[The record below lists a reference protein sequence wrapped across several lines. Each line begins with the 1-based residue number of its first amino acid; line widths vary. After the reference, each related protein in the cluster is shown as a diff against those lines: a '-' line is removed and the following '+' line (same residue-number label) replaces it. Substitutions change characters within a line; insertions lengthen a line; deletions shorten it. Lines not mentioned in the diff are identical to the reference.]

1 MIDVKMPR
9 LSDSME
15 EGTVLRWLIADG
27 QTVAVGDELVE
38 IETDKA
44 TMTYVSEVEG
54 VLQIVATEGTT
65 LPVDAPIARV
75 GANASTERSVA
86 QADVP
91 PSDVPRADAARPDA
105 ARPDAAR
112 PDAARPDAAR
122 SGPPAPPRATPLA
135 RRAAKIHRV
144 VLDGL
149 TGSGPRGRI
158 TRDDV
163 LSAAG
168 AAPSAEQPRPAR
180 PSAPASDAREPRASS
195 PATIEA
201 GDGGA
206 KGATQRIEAS
216 RLQGVIARRM
226 AEAKATIPDFQLQT
240 EVTMD
245 AAIALRAEL
254 KAIAAGESAPS
265 FNDFVI
271 KACAVALCDHPRV
284 NSSYVGGAF
293 ELYER
298 VNIGVAVAA
307 SDALVVPVVRDADTK
322 PLTEIGRGVRRAAE
336 RVRSGEVTPPE
347 LAGATFT
354 VSNLG
359 MYEMTAITPVVNP
372 PQAAILGVG
381 AMRATLARVDGEI
394 VDRTLMTI
402 TLSCDHRILYG
413 AEAAQ
418 FLADVKRL
426 LEEPLRLAL

>member
-27 QTVAVGDELVE
+27 RSVEVGDELVE

-54 VLQIVATEGTT
+54 VLQIIATEGTT

-75 GANASTERSVA
+75 GVGESESAERSVTD
-86 QADVP
+86 ADAP
-91 PSDVPRADAARPDA
+91 SSDVSRPDA
-105 ARPDAAR
+105 P
-112 PDAARPDAAR
+112 R
-122 SGPPAPPRATPLA
+122 SDLSLAPPRATPLA
-135 RRAAKIHRV
+135 RRVAKIHRV

-158 TRDDV
+158 TRADV

-168 AAPSAEQPRPAR
+168 VAPSPEQPRAA
-180 PSAPASDAREPRASS
+180 SSPASDARGPAAAKPAAATPAGSS
-195 PATIEA
+195 PAAIEI

-206 KGATQRIEAS
+206 KGATQHIEAS

-226 AEAKATIPDFQLQT
+226 ADAKATIPDFQLQT
-240 EVTMD
+240 EVAMD

-254 KAIAAGESAPS
+254 KAIAAGGESAPS

-271 KACAVALCDHPRV
+271 KACAVALRAHSRV
-284 NSSYVGGAF
+284 NGSYVGGAF

-298 VNIGVAVAA
+298 VNVGVAVAA
-307 SDALVVPVVRDADTK
+307 PDALVVPVVRDADTK
-322 PLTEIGRGVRRAAE
+322 SLGEIGRDVRHAAE
-336 RVRSGEVTPPE
+336 RVRTGEVTPPE
-347 LAGATFT
+347 LAGGTFT

-359 MYEMTAITPVVNP
+359 MYEMTAITPVINP

-381 AMRATLARVDGEI
+381 AMRATLARVDGEV
-394 VDRTLMTI
+394 VDRTLMTV

-418 FLADVKRL
+418 FLADV
-426 LEEPLRLAL
+426 

>member
-27 QTVAVGDELVE
+27 QPVAVGDELVE

-44 TMTYVSEVEG
+44 TMTYVAEVEG

-75 GANASTERSVA
+75 GANASAERSA
-86 QADVP
+86 TDANAPSSDVF
-91 PSDVPRADAARPDA
+91 PSDAPRARP
-105 ARPDAAR
+105 
-112 PDAARPDAAR
+112 
-122 SGPPAPPRATPLA
+122 SLTPPRATPLA

-158 TRDDV
+158 TRVDV

-168 AAPSAEQPRPAR
+168 VAPSPEQPRAAP
-180 PSAPASDAREPRASS
+180 APASDTREPAAASLAAANPAAAS
-195 PATIEA
+195 PAMIGD

-206 KGATQRIEAS
+206 KGAMQRIEAS

-226 AEAKATIPDFQLQT
+226 AESKATIPDFQLQT
-240 EVTMD
+240 EVAMD
-245 AAIALRAEL
+245 ASTTLRAEL

-271 KACAVALCDHPRV
+271 KACAVALRAHSRV
-284 NSSYVGGAF
+284 NGSYVGGAF
-293 ELYER
+293 ELYGR
-298 VNIGVAVAA
+298 VNVGVAVAA
-307 SDALVVPVVRDADTK
+307 PDALVVPVVRDADTK
-322 PLTEIGRGVRRAAE
+322 SLGEIGRDVRRAAE
-336 RVRSGEVTPPE
+336 RVRTGEVTPPE
-347 LAGATFT
+347 LAGGTFT

-359 MYEMTAITPVVNP
+359 MYEMTAITPVINP

-381 AMRATLARVDGEI
+381 AMRPTLARVDGEI

-426 LEEPLRLAL
+426 LEEPLRLVL